1 MTTFMMKLHLKKDT
15 QIFTMDVETH
25 DSGDDVLLASYL
37 EDHPV
42 LREIGEEKMNK
53 VWNNVYIVD
62 NAWSGDLVSFE
73 H

>member
-1 MTTFMMKLHLKKDT
+1 
-15 QIFTMDVETH
+15 MDVETH